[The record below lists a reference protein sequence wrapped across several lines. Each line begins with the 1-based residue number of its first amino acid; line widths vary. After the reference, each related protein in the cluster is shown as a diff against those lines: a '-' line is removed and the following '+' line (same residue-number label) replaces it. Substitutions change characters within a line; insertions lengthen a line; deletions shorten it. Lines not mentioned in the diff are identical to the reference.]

1 MALRIYGNRS
11 LKTLSGKHT
20 RPTPARVR
28 EALFNIW
35 QGRIVDCRWLDLC
48 AGSGAMGAEALCRGA
63 QLVTGIEQAS
73 RACGIIQQNWQQVV
87 RPEQQVTL
95 LKGHILK
102 QLPQLKGEQFDR
114 IYFDPPYGSDLYE
127 PVLEAIASLQ
137 LLADGGEVA
146 VEHQTARS
154 LPERVQGTKEG
165 RMETPLTAYRCK
177 SYGLTSITFYCVR
190 VGEFESRRSEAVHH
204 RR

>member
-11 LKTLSGKHT
+11 LKTLPGKHT

-35 QGRIVDCRWLDLC
+35 QGSVVDCRWLDLC

-63 QLVTGIEQAS
+63 QTVIGIEQAS

-87 RPEQQVTL
+87 RPDQRTQL
-95 LKGHILK
+95 IKGHILK
-102 QLPQLKGEQFDR
+102 QLPQLKGQQFDH
-114 IYFDPPYGSDLYE
+114 IYFDPPYASDLYA

-137 LLADGGEVA
+137 LLAPDGELA
-146 VEHQTARS
+146 VEHQTDIQPPQQVLATGEHQEKVPA
-154 LPERVQGTKEG
+154 LV
-165 RMETPLTAYRCK
+165 LTAYRCK
-177 SYGLTSITFYCVR
+177 TYGLTSITFYIR
-190 VGEFESRRSEAVHH
+190 QSLNG
-204 RR
+204 

>member
-11 LKTLSGKHT
+11 LKTLPGKNT

-35 QGRIVDCRWLDLC
+35 QGSIVDCRWLDLC
-48 AGSGAMGAEALCRGA
+48 TGSGAMGAEALCRGA
-63 QLVTGIEQAS
+63 QSVTGIEQAAQ
-73 RACGIIQQNWQQVV
+73 ACGIIRQNWQKVA

-95 LKGHILK
+95 MKGDLLK
-102 QLPQLKGEQFDR
+102 QLPHLKGQQFDR

-127 PVLEAIASLQ
+127 PVLGAIASLA

-146 VEHQTARS
+146 VEHQTDRC
-154 LPERVQGTKEG
+154 LPEMVKAERDIETKGTIKTKGTIE
-165 RMETPLTAYRCK
+165 RALRAYRCK
-177 SYGLTSITFYCVR
+177 SYGLTSVTFYCI
-190 VGEFESRRSEAVHH
+190 GALGN
-204 RR
+204 

>member
-11 LKTLSGKHT
+11 LKTLPGKHT

-35 QGRIVDCRWLDLC
+35 QGNIVDCRWLDLC

-63 QLVTGIEQAS
+63 QAVTGIEQAS
-73 RACGIIQQNWQQVV
+73 RACGIIQQNWQQVA
-87 RPEQQVTL
+87 RPEQQIHL

-102 QLPQLKGEQFDR
+102 QLPQLKGQKFDR
-114 IYFDPPYGSDLYE
+114 IYFDPPYASDLYG

-137 LLADGGEVA
+137 LLADDGEVA
-146 VEHQTARS
+146 VEHQSDMQPPSEVTAMQAGQSNHSS
-154 LPERVQGTKEG
+154 LI
-165 RMETPLTAYRCK
+165 AYRCK
-177 SYGLTSITFYCVR
+177 TYGLTSITFYMM
-190 VGEFESRRSEAVHH
+190 EAPEQVS
-204 RR
+204 